1 MLNLSPKNNIKP
13 TDDFSSLHTI
23 EEKKYK
29 SVIKKIFYYLL
40 VLFIIFLFLP
50 WTQNIRSIGNVTAL
64 RPDQRPQTIQSII
77 PGRVE
82 KWYVKEG
89 DLVRK
94 GDTILFISEIKEDY
108 LDSSLVKR
116 TGEQLKSKELSVQ
129 GYMDKVRALDNQIDA
144 ISQTQTLKLEQAS
157 NKLKQAFLK
166 VATDSVTLEA
176 EKLNYKIAKE
186 QYDRMQELYKQGLKS
201 LTDLE
206 IRKMKMQEALSKM
219 MSQENKLMTSSNEV
233 LNARVEIQSIK
244 TEYQDKLSKAE
255 SEKFTAVSNMYDG
268 EMSVTKLQN
277 QFMNYSVRS
286 GMYYIK
292 APQDGY
298 ITKAVQQGLG
308 ENIKEGQPLVTI
320 MPANYDL
327 AVEMYINPVDLP
339 LVSKGEKV
347 QVQFDGWPAVIF
359 SGWPNISYGTYTGK
373 IVAIDNFI
381 SDNGKYRALVAPDK
395 NDHPWPA
402 ALNVGAGAN
411 GIAFLKTVT
420 IGYEL
425 WRQTNGFPPDYYQPK
440 ESKTKKESK

>member
-1 MLNLSPKNNIKP
+1 MLNLSPKNNLHPK
-13 TDDFSSLHTI
+13 DDFSSLQKI

-40 VLFIIFLFLP
+40 VLFVIFMFLP

-77 PGRVE
+77 PGRIE
-82 KWYVKEG
+82 KWYVREG
-89 DLVRK
+89 DLVKK

-144 ISQTQTLKLEQAS
+144 ISQTQSLKLEQAS

-201 LTDLE
+201 LTELE
-206 IRKMKMQEALSKM
+206 ARKVKLQEALSKM
-219 MSQENKLMTSSNEV
+219 MAQENKLMTSNNEV
-233 LNARVEIQSIK
+233 INARVEIQSIK

-298 ITKAVQQGLG
+298 ITKAIQQGLG

-339 LVSKGEKV
+339 LISIGEKV
-347 QVQFDGWPAVIF
+347 QVQFDGWPAVVF

-381 SDNGKYRALVAPDK
+381 SDNGKYRALIAPDK
-395 NDHPWPA
+395 NDHPWPK
-402 ALNVGAGAN
+402 ALKVGAGAN

-440 ESKTKKESK
+440 ENKSKTKSK

>member
-1 MLNLSPKNNIKP
+1 MLNLSPKNNLKP
-13 TDDFSSLHTI
+13 ADEYSSLQSI

-40 VLFIIFLFLP
+40 VLFIIFLLLP
-50 WTQNIRSIGNVTAL
+50 WTQNIRSIGVVTAL

-77 PGRVE
+77 PGRIE

-108 LDSSLVKR
+108 LDSSLVQR

-129 GYMDKVRALDNQIDA
+129 GYMDKVRSLDNQIDA
-144 ISQTQTLKLEQAS
+144 ISQTQMLKLEQAS
-157 NKLKQAFLK
+157 NKLKQAYLK

-176 EKLNYKIAKE
+176 ENLNYKIAKE

-201 LTDLE
+201 LTELE
-206 IRKMKMQEALSKM
+206 MRKMKMQEALSKM
-219 MSQENKLMTSSNEV
+219 MSQENKLMTSTNEV
-233 LNARVEIQSIK
+233 INARVEISSIK

-320 MPANYDL
+320 MPYNSDL

-339 LVSKGEKV
+339 LISKGEKV

-395 NDHPWPA
+395 NDHPWPS
-402 ALNVGAGAN
+402 ALKVGAGAN

-425 WRQTNGFPPDYYQPK
+425 WRQTNGFPPDYYQPT